1 MGKFDPTVFALLMR
15 AHAVALKAANEMLME
30 TGASPMEAWLLE
42 LIPDDGRACASELA
56 EKLGVPVSTVTRT
69 LRRLE
74 SHGYMTLTK
83 GHMLDARVL
92 RPTLTGLG
100 IMVRNATAGF
110 ETNLDAV
117 LLKGISQTAFAG
129 LLEGLSHIDRAG
141 KQYVAPAPPPLEP
154 FPDL

>member
-1 MGKFDPTVFALLMR
+1 MGKSDPTVFALLMR
-15 AHAVALKAANEMLME
+15 AHAVALKAASEMLME
-30 TGASPMEAWLLE
+30 TGASPLEAWLLE

-56 EKLGVPVSTVTRT
+56 EKLGVPVSTVTRM

-83 GHMLDARVL
+83 GHILDARVL

-100 IMVRNATAGF
+100 IMVRKATSGF

-117 LLKGISQTAFAG
+117 LLKGIPQNAFAG
-129 LLEGLSHIDRAG
+129 LLEGLSHIELAG
-141 KQYVAPAPPPLEP
+141 KRYAAPGSPQVGPLRES
-154 FPDL
+154 